1 MLSSILSCILFLCVI
16 DSALGHVSMQKP
28 YPLRSP
34 HNPNEKSGPKDYDMS
49 SPLAPNGSNY
59 PCKGYNKDISGVAS
73 VETYTAGQTYSI
85 TLQGSA
91 THMGGSCQISLSYDN
106 GATFKVIH
114 SMIGGCPLKTSYD
127 FTIPKDA
134 PNGKK
139 TILAWTWFNKVGNRE
154 MYMNCAVV
162 DIVGGSDGKTL
173 NTPEIFRANTFAGTC
188 ITPEGKDLVFE
199 NPGDSVEYGGDYA
212 TNKPSGPTPITGCS
226 NAPPPPPSQDQPTNT
241 NITTTQQ
248 GQPITTENTF
258 PTTMPAPVPTTTP
271 TTQPAPTTIE
281 SQPTTQSTCDDLTTT
296 ITQIVTQ
303 TITQT
308 QTEVVTITKDS
319 SETKL
324 SRTVRPTTTQ
334 DIVTPT
340 SEPCNKEEAIQCYEN
355 GKKWK
360 FCDGTEWV
368 DMGLCSKGQTCK
380 DGKLV
385 NPVNED

>member
-1 MLSSILSCILFLCVI
+1 MLFLCVI
-16 DSALGHVSMQKP
+16 DSALGHVQMQKP
-28 YPLRSP
+28 YPLRSQY
-34 HNPNEKSGPKDYDMS
+34 NSKDTSGPKDYDMS
-49 SPLAPNGSNY
+49 SPLAPSGSNY

-127 FTIPKDA
+127 FTVPKDA

-139 TILAWTWFNKVGNRE
+139 ILLAWTWFNKVGNRE

-173 NTPEIFRANTFAGTC
+173 NTPEIFRANSFAGTC
-188 ITPEGKDLVFE
+188 ITPEGKDFVFQ

-226 NAPPPPPSQDQPTNT
+226 NAPPPPPPSQDQPTNT
-241 NITTTQQ
+241 NTNATTQQ
-248 GQPITTENTF
+248 SQPITTVSTL

-281 SQPTTQSTCDDLTTT
+281 SQPTDY
-296 ITQIVTQ
+296 
-303 TITQT
+303 
-308 QTEVVTITKDS
+308 
-319 SETKL
+319 ETKL

-334 DIVTPT
+334 DVVRPT
-340 SEPCNKEEAIQCYEN
+340 SESCNKAEAIQCYED

-360 FCDGTEWV
+360 FCDGIEWV
-368 DMGLCSKGQTCK
+368 DMGLCAKEQMCK

-385 NPVNED
+385 NSVNEY